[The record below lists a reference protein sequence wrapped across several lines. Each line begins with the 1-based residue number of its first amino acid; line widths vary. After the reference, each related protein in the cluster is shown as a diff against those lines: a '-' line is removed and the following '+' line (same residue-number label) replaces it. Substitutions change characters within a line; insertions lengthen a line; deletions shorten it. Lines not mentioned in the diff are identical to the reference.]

1 MGRAIRWKNT
11 PAPPGQPYCPTTVE
25 QVANC
30 ATHVPWIP
38 ISVYGLFRLYSKATT
53 LVEVSTAIVYG
64 LAIVC
69 LFFTSSAF
77 HVSSLLA
84 RHSFFLFNSRIRSF
98 LHLCDRVVIYLFI
111 ASSYTPWLVLRNFHA
126 LWGWFTLSLVWL
138 ASVSGIVFQCLYHEQ
153 YRWLEL
159 LIYVVIGI
167 CPAGTLIYMHEWAGV
182 HLLMLGGLT
191 YVLGVV
197 FFKLDGRVPMAHAI
211 WHCFVFIGAYLHFCA
226 VDGFL
231 IVG

>member
-1 MGRAIRWKNT
+1 MWVK
-11 PAPPGQPYCPTTVE
+11 E
-25 QVANC
+25 NC
-30 ATHVPWIP
+30 FFI
-38 ISVYGLFRLYSKATT
+38 F
-53 LVEVSTAIVYG
+53 LV
-64 LAIVC
+64 
-69 LFFTSSAF
+69 
-77 HVSSLLA
+77 
-84 RHSFFLFNSRIRSF
+84 FLMTR
-98 LHLCDRVVIYLFI
+98 
-111 ASSYTPWLVLRNFHA
+111 
-126 LWGWFTLSLVWL
+126 
-138 ASVSGIVFQCLYHEQ
+138 

-167 CPAGTLIYMHEWAGV
+167 CPAGTLVYMHEWAGV

-231 IVG
+231 LVG